1 MKMFALLLL
10 AFALTG
16 CASLTRST
24 WQGMTVTAENAKS
37 DTVCDA
43 SNDRGEYPLV
53 AGTQG
58 KVKRSG
64 TKLHISCYN
73 ATQAGQ
79 IDVTPA
85 KSMGTRFANF
95 IMFDFC
101 TISCMIDRKTGKVYG
116 YLPRQTVYMVDRR

>member
-1 MKMFALLLL
+1 MKMFTVLLLL
-10 AFALTG
+10 VSLSG

-37 DTVCDA
+37 DTLCDA
-43 SNDRGEYPLV
+43 TNDRGEYPLV
-53 AGTQG
+53 AGAKG
-58 KVKRSG
+58 LVRRSG

-85 KSMGTRFANF
+85 KSVGTRFANF
-95 IMFDFC
+95 ILFDFC
-101 TISCMIDRKTGKVYG
+101 TISCLIDRQSGKVYG
-116 YLPRQTVYMVDRR
+116 YLPRQTVYMVDRK